1 MLAYDL
7 TALHIAMNAN
17 DPETVRQK
25 SSFRYI
31 LYTDIDFDVLVIYE
45 RANVSQVASFL
56 KYETST
62 GWKSCKLKLF
72 SLHLLSK
79 AKKSC
84 ITAVM
89 S

>member
-17 DPETVRQK
+17 DPETVRQ
-25 SSFRYI
+25 SPVSDI